1 MIKAVLPRL
10 LRLCLKPALSPNV
23 SVPMQRL
30 IGNSIGQLL
39 VPALNTVS
47 QRQSIGDVSVT
58 IVRPKGD
65 HPRNVVIYLHG
76 GGYVMGGV
84 SSHGR
89 LAGHLAKAANAEVWL
104 VDYRLAPEHIFPAAL
119 EDALAVYTHLLSIG
133 KDPAHITIAG
143 DSAGGG
149 LTLGTAT
156 AIRDAAL
163 PLPAA
168 LVLISPWI
176 DLSLAGDSH
185 RTHADRDPMLTPAW
199 LTSCADAYRGSL
211 PANNPNCSPLFANL
225 RGLPPILIQVGSEE
239 ILLSDS
245 EQLFEAARKV
255 KLKVELQRFD
265 GMWHVFQLH
274 AGMLS
279 ESDRA
284 LRQIGQFISQQ
295 TFARAR
301 MTEAS

>member
-39 VPALNTVS
+39 VPALGTISSREIINGVP
-47 QRQSIGDVSVT
+47 VT

-65 HPRNVVIYLHG
+65 NPRNIIIYLHG

-84 SSHGR
+84 GSHGR
-89 LAGHLAKAANAEVWL
+89 MAGHLAKAANAEVWL
-104 VDYRLAPEHIFPAAL
+104 VDYRLAPEHVFPAAL
-119 EDALAVYTHLLSIG
+119 EDALAVYTHLLSQG
-133 KDPAHITIAG
+133 RDPAHITIAG

-149 LTLGTAT
+149 LTLGTAV
-156 AIRDAAL
+156 AIRGAAL
-163 PLPAA
+163 PQPAA

-176 DLSLAGDSH
+176 DLSLSGDSH
-185 RTHADRDPMLTPAW
+185 STHAERDPMLSPAW
-199 LTSCADAYRGSL
+199 LASCADAYRGKL
-211 PANNPNCSPLFANL
+211 AANNPNCSPLFANL
-225 RGLPPILIQVGSEE
+225 RGLPPTLIQVGSEE

-245 EQLFEAARKV
+245 EQLFDAARKV

-265 GMWHVFQLH
+265 GLWHVFQLH
-274 AGMLS
+274 AGMLA

-295 TFARAR
+295 TFARNQLAK
-301 MTEAS
+301 AG

>member
-1 MIKAVLPRL
+1 MIKAVLPRF
-10 LRLCLKPALSPNV
+10 LRLCLKPALSPNMPV
-23 SVPMQRL
+23 SVQRL
-30 IGNSIGQLL
+30 IGSTIGQLL
-39 VPALNTVS
+39 MPAFNTVS
-47 QRQSIGDVSVT
+47 EQQTIAGVTVT

-65 HPRNVVIYLHG
+65 KPRNIIIYLHG

-104 VDYRLAPEHIFPAAL
+104 VDYRLSPEHIFPAAL
-119 EDALAVYTHLLSIG
+119 EDALSVYTHLLSLG

-149 LTLGTAT
+149 LTLGTAI
-156 AIRDAAL
+156 AIRGAAL

-168 LVLISPWI
+168 LVLISPWL
-176 DLSLAGDSH
+176 DLSLSGDSH
-185 RTHADRDPMLTPAW
+185 HTHVDRDPMLSPAW
-199 LTSCADAYRGSL
+199 LAQCADAYRGTL
-211 PANNPNCSPLFANL
+211 AAKDAHCSPLFANL

-295 TFARAR
+295 TFAKAQL
-301 MTEAS
+301 AKVG